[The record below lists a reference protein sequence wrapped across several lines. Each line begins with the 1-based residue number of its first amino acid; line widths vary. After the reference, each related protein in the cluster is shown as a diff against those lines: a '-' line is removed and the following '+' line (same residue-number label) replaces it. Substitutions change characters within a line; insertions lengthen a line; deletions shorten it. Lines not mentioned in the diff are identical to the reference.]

1 MVAVELGMGRESV
14 VAVADGCDEAH
25 LQEMSAVS
33 GL

>member
-1 MVAVELGMGRESV
+1 MVAVGLGMGRESV
-14 VAVADGCDEAH
+14 VAVDCDEAH